1 MPNFSNRQSKQT
13 KLILDSTV
21 HTCCRIMTKEYINK
35 LQYGTG
41 PLQKKPKPTV
51 SVNSLLHEEASS

>member
-21 HTCCRIMTKEYINK
+21 HTCCRIMTKEYFNK

-41 PLQKKPKPTV
+41 TLQKRNLSPP
-51 SVNSLLHEEASS
+51 